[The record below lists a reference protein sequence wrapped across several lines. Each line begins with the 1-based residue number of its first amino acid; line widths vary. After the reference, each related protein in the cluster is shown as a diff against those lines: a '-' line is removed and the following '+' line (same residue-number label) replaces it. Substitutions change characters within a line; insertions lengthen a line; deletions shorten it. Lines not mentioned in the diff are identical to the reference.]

1 MPLAIITFTEEQS
14 PEIKKEFAQEV
25 ETGVRAYLRRNLKN
39 PSGRLEESIR
49 AFVFGK
55 HIVVDSDVPY
65 AKEVDQGNPRS
76 RVMWNLI
83 NRVIP
88 LKLGG
93 GRTIFRRVTLDSILR
108 GKWKQAPRRGLNFV
122 ERGVD
127 IARSR
132 MSTRAQVSVLVQK
145 IWS

>member
-1 MPLAIITFTEEQS
+1 MPLAIIKFTEEQT
-14 PEIKKEFAQEV
+14 PEIKAEFAQEV
-25 ETGVRAYLRRNLKN
+25 ESGIRAFLRRNLKN
-39 PSGRLEESIR
+39 PTGRLEDSVR
-49 AFVFGK
+49 SYVYGK

-83 NRVIP
+83 NRVVPI
-88 LKLGG
+88 KLGG

-108 GKWKQAPRRGLNFV
+108 GKWRQAPRAGLNFV

-132 MSTRAQVSVLVQK
+132 MSIRAQISVIVQK